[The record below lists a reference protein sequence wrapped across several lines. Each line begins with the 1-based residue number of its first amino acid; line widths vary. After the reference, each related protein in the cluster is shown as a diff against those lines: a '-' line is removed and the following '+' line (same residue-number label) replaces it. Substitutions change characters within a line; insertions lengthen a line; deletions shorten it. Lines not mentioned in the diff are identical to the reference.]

1 MTIYTLFG
9 LIGAIA
15 LVVNIIRYFIEKPAR
30 PLIAF
35 IQDFV
40 GVLFIFSGF
49 VKAIDPLG
57 TAYKMTEY
65 FHEFNMMFMDDYS
78 LAFAVFMIV
87 FELVLGVALLL
98 GYKKELSIWLS
109 LLMIIFFTFLTGFT
123 AYTGK
128 VTDCGCFGDFIKLKP
143 IQSFYKDVFL
153 TALILILL
161 FGKKHIEP
169 LISKF
174 PSALILGVVTIVSTW
189 YCFSNFYFNLP
200 QFDFR
205 PYKIGNHIPEQMTVP
220 DSLRPVVERI
230 FIYANSKKPSEIR
243 EISEKDLMQGL
254 LESKYDS
261 FIDRKEKVIKEG
273 ELPKINNFRLDNE
286 NGENISEEVLNDPN
300 YAFWIIAYDLTK
312 TNKTAFTD
320 KLNTIAAEAKKN
332 GYKVFVATA
341 TADYAAL
348 KKELNTDYTF
358 YTGDAIFLKTI
369 IRSNPGLMIVKNG
382 TVKAKYHHR
391 HIPDYGTIS
400 STVLK

>member
-15 LVVNIIRYFIEKPAR
+15 LVVNVLRYFIEKPAN
-30 PLIAF
+30 PFVAF
-35 IQDFV
+35 VQDFV

-65 FHEFNMMFMDDYS
+65 FHEFNMMFMDP
-78 LAFAVFMIV
+78 FALSFAIFMIV

-98 GYKKELSIWLS
+98 GYRKEITIWLL

-153 TALILILL
+153 TVLILILL

-174 PSALILGVVTIVSTW
+174 PAAALLVIITVFSTW
-189 YCFSNFYFNLP
+189 YNFRNYYFNEP

-205 PYKIGNHIPEQMTVP
+205 PYAVGNNIPEQMTVA
-220 DSLRPVVERI
+220 DSLKPIKEFVFVYKNKASGELKEYKTDELGNVNYDEWD
-230 FIYANSKKPSEIR
+230 YA
-243 EISEKDLMQGL
+243 
-254 LESKYDS
+254 
-261 FIDRKEKVIKEG
+261 DRKEIVIREG
-273 ELPKINNFRLDNE
+273 EQPKIANFRIDNE
-286 NGENISEEVLNDPN
+286 NGENISEDLLNDPN
-300 YAFWIIAYDLTK
+300 YAFWIIAYDLKK
-312 TNKTAFTD
+312 TEKSAFTE
-320 KLNTIAAEAKKN
+320 KLNAIAAKAEQE
-332 GYKVFVATA
+332 GYNVFTA
-341 TADYAAL
+341 TSTTPTDDFRHEVQAA
-348 KKELNTDYTF
+348 YPF
-358 YTGDAIFLKTI
+358 YSGDATFLKTI
-369 IRSNPGLMIVKNG
+369 VRSNPGLLIVKNG
-382 TVKAKYHHR
+382 TVMAKYHHK
-391 HIPDYGTIS
+391 HIPAYDEIKS
-400 STVLK
+400 AVLK

>member
-9 LIGAIA
+9 LIGSIA
-15 LVVNIIRYFIEKPAR
+15 LVVNIIRYFIEKPAK

-65 FHEFNMMFMDDYS
+65 FHEFNMMFMDNYS

-98 GYKKELSIWLS
+98 GYKKDLSIWLS
-109 LLMIIFFTFLTGFT
+109 LLMIVFFTFLTGFT

-220 DSLRPVVERI
+220 DSLKPIKDFI
-230 FIYANSKKPSEIR
+230 FVYKNKATGELKDYKTDELGNVNFDEWEYA
-243 EISEKDLMQGL
+243 
-254 LESKYDS
+254 
-261 FIDRKEKVIKEG
+261 DRKEIVIREG
-273 ELPKINNFRLDNE
+273 EVPKINNFRLDNE

-348 KKELNTDYTF
+348 KKELNADYTF

-369 IRSNPGLMIVKNG
+369 IRSNPGLVIVKNG

-391 HIPDYGTIS
+391 HIPDYGTIR